1 MLTVK
6 NENYELSGPEKILR
20 DKMNELS
27 ASVDCF
33 DKISARAFPEKD
45 PDFSEGGFTVNSV
58 ENITGRSRKPGILK
72 WAALAAAAVICIAI
86 IPLTGLPQHIR
97 SNLSGSSTPEFRQIL
112 EEIET
117 ETEQN
122 EYRIFDVSLDYYLK
136 NDVLVTPLFSC
147 PFEDCRKDDAN
158 VRIYIKCRTFGSG
171 IVSFHDTLQVY
182 AVEYTGEYSE
192 SGIIAA
198 AKSAYTFTN
207 EDWERVTFPPDITDT
222 NKQLVDSAVALN
234 FAPDADGIYLRN
246 TDGEPVSVAC
256 QNYGCFISSSEGID
270 YCYTSIL
277 YGHTGAEGSDGYFY
291 DTVTTTAGGELTEM
305 PDRREMWARSVYF
318 NGNSAFP
325 KTDDGSGFTHT
336 ELFTANGE
344 LHFPERSYSAISLM
358 EKNGA
363 ISLTPARELSLINSE
378 THQPVCTI
386 NAPADPNAL
395 NEWYAFYTMPSSQDN
410 SVHSPYTLN
419 VIYNGEFLCEL
430 THESFG
436 KHRSLTAEEQAA
448 LENERLAIEEDNRR
462 LEAEYAA
469 EQEAAL
475 RKESIRTR
483 IAEYEAERSRLRDEI
498 GTASDSYDIAEIQAR
513 IDVYAAEIESLN
525 KQLEESS
532 KSVDP
537 Q

>member
-6 NENYELSGPEKILR
+6 NENYQLSGPEKILR

-112 EEIET
+112 EEIEA
-117 ETEQN
+117 ETEKN

-158 VRIYIKCRTFGSG
+158 VRIYIKSRDFGSG
-171 IVSFHDTLQVY
+171 IVSFLDTAQVY

-192 SGIIAA
+192 SSIIAA
-198 AKSAYTFTN
+198 AKSAYTFTD
-207 EDWERVTFPPDITDT
+207 EDWENVTFPPDITDT

-234 FAPDADGIYLRN
+234 FAPDEDCTYLRN

-256 QNYGCFISSSEGID
+256 QNYGCYISGSEGTA
-270 YCYTSIL
+270 YYYTSIL
-277 YGHTGAEGSDGYFY
+277 YGHTGAEGSDIYFY
-291 DTVTTTAGGELTEM
+291 DTVTTTNSGEIAEM
-305 PDRREMWARSVYF
+305 PDRHDMWARSVYF
-318 NGNSAFP
+318 NGNPAFP
-325 KTDDGSGFTHT
+325 KTDDGSGFTRT
-336 ELFTANGE
+336 KLFTSAGE
-344 LHFPERSYSAISLM
+344 VHYPERSYSAHSLM

-363 ISLTPARELSLINSE
+363 IGLAPGRELSIINSE

-395 NEWYAFYTMPSSQDN
+395 KEWYAFYTMPSSQDN
-410 SVHSPYTLN
+410 SAHSNYKLN
-419 VIYNGEFLCEL
+419 VIYNGEFIYEL
-430 THESFG
+430 DSENFS
-436 KHRSLTAEEQAA
+436 KHRSLTANEQA
-448 LENERLAIEEDNRR
+448 LLGYESLIEEENRR

-469 EQEAAL
+469 KQEAAD
-475 RKESIRTR
+475 RKESIRAR
-483 IAEYEAERSRLRDEI
+483 IAEYDEENARLREQRNS
-498 GTASDSYDIAEIQAR
+498 ASDSYEIAEIQTR
-513 IDVYAAEIESLN
+513 IDINAAEIESLN
-525 KQLEESS
+525 KLLEEQDET
-532 KSVDP
+532 VDP
-537 Q
+537 R